1 MTQARKFIRP
11 RKAPAVMT
19 SVMAA
24 KTNWKYTMTDIG
36 KFALMPEVGS
46 KAWVSSYSIDSVGPG
61 MPANGSMCFPNAT
74 L

>member
-1 MTQARKFIRP
+1 
-11 RKAPAVMT
+11 
-19 SVMAA
+19 
-24 KTNWKYTMTDIG
+24 MTDIG
-36 KFALMPEVGS
+36 KLALIPEVGN